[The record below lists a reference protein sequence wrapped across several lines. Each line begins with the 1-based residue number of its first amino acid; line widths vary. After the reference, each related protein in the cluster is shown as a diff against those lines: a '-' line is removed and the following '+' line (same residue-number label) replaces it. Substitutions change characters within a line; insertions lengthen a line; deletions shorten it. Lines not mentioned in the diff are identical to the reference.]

1 MTSPSSAA
9 LIRTEIAALPDYNAG
24 LALDQ
29 FRARYGRDALA
40 KVDSNENPFG
50 PSPAAIEQIRA
61 AAAGVGR
68 YPDAGDTAL
77 RQAIAART
85 GRDAETIILGNGS
98 EDLIGA
104 IYRATLRP
112 GDRVVTICPSFGL
125 HEFGAL
131 SLGAVVEKVP
141 FPADW
146 RFPVDGLI
154 QAMAQPVRILIF
166 SSPSNPAGPAI
177 SQGELTRLLAAVPE
191 GTLIVFDEAYREYLE
206 GDLAFEA
213 TGLLDRAGHA
223 WISLRTFSKAY
234 GLAGARVGYGLCS
247 DSGMAR
253 ALRKTRNPFA
263 VNALAGVAALAAL
276 ADDAHLDRTTTHI
289 RAERKR
295 IAAAL
300 TAMGI
305 EVAPSQGNFL
315 FFRTRLPGAQ
325 LAEALRHQCVLI
337 KGWQESPFLDWARV
351 TVALAEENDSFL
363 KALPMVL

>member
-1 MTSPSSAA
+1 MPRHSSAA
-9 LIRTEIAALPDYNAG
+9 LIRAEIAALPEYNAG

-29 FRARYGRDALA
+29 FRARYGREALA

-61 AAAGVGR
+61 AAAGIGR

-85 GRDAETIILGNGS
+85 GRDADTVILGNGS

-131 SLGAVVEKVP
+131 GLGAVVEKVP

-154 QAMAQPVRILIF
+154 AAMAQPVRILIF

-177 SQGELTRLLAAVPE
+177 SQQDLPRLLAAVPA
-191 GTLIVFDEAYREYLE
+191 GTLIVFDEAYREYLS

-213 TGLLDRAGHA
+213 TDLLDRAGHA

-276 ADDAHLDRTTTHI
+276 ADDAHLARTTAHI
-289 RAERKR
+289 RAERVR

-300 TAMGI
+300 TAMGV
-305 EVAPSQGNFL
+305 EVAPAQGNFL
-315 FFRTRLPGAQ
+315 FFKTGRPGTE
-325 LAEALRHQCVLI
+325 LAEALRHQGVLI

-351 TVALAEENDSFL
+351 TIALAEENDSFL
-363 KALPMVL
+363 TALSNVL